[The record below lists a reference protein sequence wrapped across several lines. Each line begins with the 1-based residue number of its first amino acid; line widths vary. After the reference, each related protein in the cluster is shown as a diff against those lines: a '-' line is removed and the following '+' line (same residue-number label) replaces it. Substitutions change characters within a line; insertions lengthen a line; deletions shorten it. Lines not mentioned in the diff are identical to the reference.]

1 MNKDPTRVPN
11 PQTLRNYDCHL
22 LDSKLSFE
30 KYPNHKKFISDIYS
44 LVLLAV
50 IYFNAQIKI
59 IIANNPIKTI
69 EDKIQLITKTTLSVP
84 LSESC
89 FFPASKSPDE
99 FVVVCMVSCIEDN
112 TVRCIDDGFFDLF
125 VSS

>member
-1 MNKDPTRVPN
+1 MINKDPTRVPN
-11 PQTLRNYDCHL
+11 PQTLTRIEELCHL
-22 LDSKLSFE
+22 LNSKLSFG
-30 KYPNHKKFISDIYS
+30 KFPNYRKFTSDIYF

-59 IIANNPIKTI
+59 IIADKPIKTI
-69 EDKIQLITKTTLSVP
+69 EDRIQLITQTTFSVL

-99 FVVVCMVSCIEDN
+99 FVVVCVGS
-112 TVRCIDDGFFDLF
+112 
-125 VSS
+125 